1 LAYKNPP
8 IAEWRMLIDGELV
21 PSSSGAVFDNINPA
35 TDEVIGVTADGT
47 REDFERAIAA
57 ARRAFDSTDWSRDS
71 AFRAKCIRQLQAALL
86 RHADEIRPLLV
97 AEVGTPIWLTRDT
110 LFDVPVEKLE
120 AYARLAETYQFDDE
134 LPAVDFRGAVSK
146 RRIRYE
152 PVGVVAGIIP
162 WNGPW
167 GSGLSKIGPALA
179 SGSTIILKPSPDAPW
194 MATILGKLVAEET
207 DIPPGVINIVTAK
220 ENYAG
225 EVLTQDPRVDL
236 VAFTGSAPNGRR
248 VAAAASQTLKRLLLE
263 LGGKSAFVVLPSANV
278 AEQAA
283 LAAKTI
289 CGNAGQGCVAR
300 SRLLLPRERYE
311 EGIEAARAAMDA
323 VSVGDPQDP
332 NNFMGP
338 LNSRHH
344 RDRVLGYIRKAQE
357 EGNRLVRGGGIP
369 DRFPNGCYVE
379 PTLFADVKPTDTIA
393 QEEIF
398 GPVLAVIPYDSEE
411 EALEIANNS
420 IYGLSAQVAAATNEE
435 AYDFA
440 KKLRTGTVSVNG
452 GTWMHMDVPFGGFK
466 QSGIGRQYGRQ
477 GFEAYLEIKVLGI
490 PTEEKARSLAWGEV
504 EKDEAA
510 AEAESVG

>member
-1 LAYKNPP
+1 MTYPNPP

-21 PSSSGAVFDNINPA
+21 PSSSGAVFDNVNPA

-47 REDFERAIAA
+47 REDFLRAIASS
-57 ARRAFDSTDWSRDS
+57 RRAFDETDWSLDR
-71 AFRAKCIRQLQAALL
+71 AFRAKCIRQLQAALQS
-86 RHADEIRPLLV
+86 HAEEIRPLLV

-120 AYARLAETYQFDDE
+120 HYAVLAETFAFDDE
-134 LPAVDFRGAVSK
+134 LPDVDFRGVVSK

-152 PVGVVAGIIP
+152 PMGVVAGIIP

-167 GSGLSKIGPALA
+167 GSGLSKVGPSLA

-194 MATILGKLVAEET
+194 MATIVGKLVAEET
-207 DIPPGVINIVTAK
+207 DIPPGVVNIVTAK
-220 ENYAG
+220 DNFAG
-225 EVLTQDPRVDL
+225 EVLTTDPRVDM

-248 VAAAASQTLKRLLLE
+248 VAEAASGSLKRLLLE
-263 LGGKSAFVVLPSANV
+263 LGGKSAFVVLGSADV
-278 AEQAA
+278 TEQAA

-289 CGNAGQGCVAR
+289 CANAGQGCVAR
-300 SRLLLPRERYE
+300 SRLLLPRARYE
-311 EGIEAARAAMDA
+311 EGIAAAKASMDA
-323 VSVGDPQDP
+323 VTVGDPQVP
-332 NNFMGP
+332 TNFMGP
-338 LNSRHH
+338 LNSKHH
-344 RDRVLGYIRKAQE
+344 RERVLGYIQRALE
-357 EGNRLVRGGGIP
+357 DGNRLVRGGKIP
-369 DRFPNGCYVE
+369 DALPQGCYVE
-379 PTLFADVKPTDTIA
+379 PTLFADVKPDDTIA

-435 AYDFA
+435 AYEFA

-477 GFEAYLEIKVLGI
+477 GFEEYLEIKVLGM
-490 PTEEKARSLAWGEV
+490 PSGEASRTLAWGEV
-504 EKDEAA
+504 EREAKTD
-510 AEAESVG
+510 AEAVG